1 MASEQITTKRENYC
15 GNCGEEGH
23 TYRRCLAPIISLGVI
38 LYKVVD
44 SKIYYLMVQRRDTLG
59 FVEFMRGKYNLEN
72 SKYIYELF
80 KIMTETERIKLLNND
95 FDYLWQNL
103 WMNKNLK
110 KFQNEYNNSK
120 KKFNILKRG
129 TTIDGDELSLL
140 SIHKTVSIFYKTPE
154 WGFPKGRRN
163 NRESDLSCAKREFEE
178 ESGYSSS
185 NYLIDNTIEPIIE
198 LFSGTNNIRYKHI
211 YYIGLSLEDI
221 NLTINKDNF
230 NQVSEISKI
239 KWFEFDEA
247 YTSIRPYNLEKK
259 EVLKKTHELLLKKIF
274 VNSKDD

>member
-1 MASEQITTKRENYC
+1 MVGETTKRENYC

-38 LYKVVD
+38 LYKENNNN
-44 SKIYYLMVQRRDTLG
+44 IEYLMVQRRDTLG

-72 SKYIYELF
+72 SKYIFELF
-80 KIMTETERIKLLNND
+80 KIMTEAERVKILNNEFD
-95 FDYLWQNL
+95 FLWQNL

-129 TTIDGDELSLL
+129 TEIDGKELSLL
-140 SIHKTVSIFYKTPE
+140 FIHKSTPIVYKSPE

-163 NRESDLSCAKREFEE
+163 NRESDLDCAKREFEE
-178 ESGYSSS
+178 ESGYES
-185 NYLIDNTIEPIIE
+185 NKYEIVPDIEPVIE

-211 YYIGLSLEDI
+211 YYLGKSLEEISLDI
-221 NLTINKDNF
+221 DKENF

-239 KWFEFDEA
+239 KWFNYKDA
-247 YTSIRPYNLEKK
+247 YEIIRDYNIEKK
-259 EVLKKTHELLLKKIF
+259 EVLKKTNDLLTKKIF
-274 VNSKDD
+274 VNSNDDK

>member
-1 MASEQITTKRENYC
+1 MANELTTKRENYC

-23 TYRRCLAPIISLGVI
+23 SYRRCLAPIISLGVI

-72 SKYIYELF
+72 YKYINELF
-80 KIMTETERIKLLNND
+80 KIMTESERIKILNND

-103 WMNKNLK
+103 WMNKNIK

-120 KKFNILKRG
+120 KKFIILKRG
-129 TTIDGDELSLL
+129 IEIDGKEISLL
-140 SIHKTVSIFYKTPE
+140 SIHKMVPIFYKTPE

-163 NRESDLSCAKREFEE
+163 NRESDLACAKREFEE
-178 ESGYSSS
+178 ESGYTSA
-185 NYLIDNTIEPIIE
+185 NYKINNSIEPIIE
-198 LFSGTNNIRYKHI
+198 LFSGTNNIRYKHV
-211 YYIGLSLEDI
+211 YYIGKSLGDI

-239 KWFEFDEA
+239 KWFVFDEA
-247 YTSIRPYNLEKK
+247 YECIRPYNKEKK
-259 EVLKKTHELLLKKIF
+259 EVLRITHELLLKKIF
-274 VNSKDD
+274 VNNNED

>member
-1 MASEQITTKRENYC
+1 MSNDTNFKKENYC

-23 TYRRCLAPIISLGVI
+23 TYRRCLAPIMSLGVI
-38 LYKVVD
+38 LYKQEND
-44 SKIYYLMVQRRDTLG
+44 LIKYLMIQRRDTLG

-80 KIMTETERIKLLNND
+80 KIMTENERIKILNND

-120 KKFNILKRG
+120 KKFICLKKG
-129 TTIDGDELSLL
+129 IEIDGKIISLL
-140 SIHKTVSIFYKTPE
+140 KIHESVDIYWKSPE

-163 NRESDLSCAKREFEE
+163 LKESDIQCAKREFEE
-178 ESGYSSS
+178 ESGYTSD
-185 NYLIDNTIEPIIE
+185 NYEIVNDIDPIVE

-211 YYIGLSLEDI
+211 YYIGKSLNDI
-221 NLTINKDNF
+221 SLKINKDNF
-230 NQVSEISKI
+230 NQASEISKI
-239 KWFEFDEA
+239 KWATFDEA
-247 YTSIRPYNLEKK
+247 ISSIRDYNIEKK
-259 EVLKKTHELLLKKIF
+259 DVIKNVHELLTKKIF
-274 VNSKDD
+274 VNINDE

>member
-1 MASEQITTKRENYC
+1 MVGETNKRENYC

-38 LYKVVD
+38 LYREKNN
-44 SKIYYLMVQRRDTLG
+44 SIEYLMVQRRDTLG

-72 SKYIYELF
+72 SKYIFELF
-80 KIMTETERIKLLNND
+80 KIMTESERVKILNNE

-129 TTIDGDELSLL
+129 TEIDGKPLSLL
-140 SIHKTVSIFYKTPE
+140 VIHKSTPIIYKSPE

-163 NRESDLSCAKREFEE
+163 NRESDLDCAKREFEE
-178 ESGYSSS
+178 ESGYES
-185 NYLIDNTIEPIIE
+185 NKYEIVPNIEPIIE

-211 YYIGLSLEDI
+211 YYLGKSLQDI
-221 NLTINKDNF
+221 SLDIDKENF

-239 KWFEFDEA
+239 KWFNFNDA
-247 YTSIRPYNLEKK
+247 YEIIRDYNIEKK
-259 EVLKKTHELLLKKIF
+259 EVLKKTNDLLTKKIF
-274 VNSKDD
+274 VNSNDK